1 MLRIYEDARVACREV
16 GGVANKVARMD
27 GDLARQMRRAMCSV
41 LLNLKE
47 GSLSR
52 GGNRNARYASAMA
65 SANEVVGCLDCAEDL
80 GYAPIDAA
88 LVDKLEKVVGIRCTR
103 TVVRTVIEVG
113 DRLGHGGCADVDEAR
128 GGVAV
133 ERTDGGRVLG
143 RARLRS
149 GYASL
154 VGVAARAPQGGLH
167 SGGPGH
173 RADAGA

>member
-88 LVDKLEKVVGIRCTR
+88 LVDKLEKVVATLTKIVGIR
-103 TVVRTVIEVG
+103 
-113 DRLGHGGCADVDEAR
+113 
-128 GGVAV
+128 
-133 ERTDGGRVLG
+133 
-143 RARLRS
+143 
-149 GYASL
+149 
-154 VGVAARAPQGGLH
+154 
-167 SGGPGH
+167 
-173 RADAGA
+173 